1 MSQRQRYHHGDLR
14 RALVDAAVERIAL
27 EGVDALSLRAVA
39 RDVGVT
45 HAAPYRHFE
54 SKAAL
59 LAAIAEEGREE
70 LQKRAWA
77 VAEATPLPED
87 KVLKMGAALVRFA
100 VEKPGHYKVLFGPY
114 RLSPHLDPTTDPL
127 GDTAVLTMAE
137 LWTPVVGVEHARETA
152 LGSWS
157 LMHGVAN
164 LLVDGRLRP
173 AMLGLA
179 DDDLEGLTLRLA
191 KAFRNNRTL

>member
-1 MSQRQRYHHGDLR
+1 VNQRQRYHHGDLR
-14 RALVDAAVERIAL
+14 RALVDAAVERIAQ

-70 LQKRAWA
+70 LGKRAWSA
-77 VAEATPLPED
+77 GEATSTQED

-100 VEKPGHYKVLFGPY
+100 YERPGHYKVLFGPY

-127 GDTAVLTMAE
+127 GDPAVSTMVE
-137 LWTPVVGVEHARETA
+137 LWTPVVGAEHARDTA
-152 LGSWS
+152 LGAWA

-179 DDDLEGLTLRLA
+179 DDDLEGMTLRLA
-191 KAFRNNRTL
+191 TAFRTNRTL